1 MQTLEISTSLRA
13 EFIDITLEVEHII
26 RAGAVSD
33 GIGIIYCPHT
43 TAALTINE
51 NADPAVKKDIIEHL
65 AKMVP
70 CDGGYAHL
78 EGNADAHIKAALLG
92 SSLTVIISNYHLVL
106 GRWQGV
112 YFCEFDGPRQRK
124 IYVQLIPASQKGI

>member
-1 MQTLEISTSLRA
+1 MQTLEISTSLRT
-13 EFIDITLEVEHII
+13 EFIGITLGLEHII
-26 RAGAVSD
+26 RAAAVSD

-65 AKMVP
+65 ARMVP
-70 CDGGYAHL
+70 CDAGYAHL
-78 EGNADAHIKAALLG
+78 EGNADAHIKAALVG
-92 SSLTVIISNYHLVL
+92 SSLTVIFSNYRLAL

-124 IYVQLIPASQKGI
+124 IYIKLIPAS